1 MAYKQQWEGN
11 KVIEDIVEDGVI
23 PGILEASIW
32 LQGEL
37 KKKISKPGKGRIY
50 TKRIFGGSV
59 RRYRASAP
67 GDPPTVFEGNLRR
80 SIQIDKSK
88 LKGLKRPYVFVGT
101 NLDYGYQL
109 EENKNRPWMRPT
121 FRKSQSGIFDRIMR
135 RVTQAIDKRVS
146 SIR

>member
-1 MAYKQQWEGN
+1 MAYKLQWEGN

-88 LKGLKRPYVFVGT
+88 LKGLKRESMFI
-101 NLDYGYQL
+101 QL
-109 EENKNRPWMRPT
+109 LEGLSAEEAELLCLIKDGKLTSNYKRITKAVVSEAFPQIEWGNR
-121 FRKSQSGIFDRIMR
+121 GG
-135 RVTQAIDKRVS
+135 
-146 SIR
+146 